1 MFYFNISFVIP
12 SARKDSFLQ
21 WARSEAS
28 VASAAP
34 IVKDFRIITVAA
46 VPGDPDFAK
55 SPDKNISL
63 QYAFD
68 SLSECRSW
76 NETLFT
82 PLMDSYAR
90 WHGPQPVYFATILKD
105 L

>member
-28 VASAAP
+28 VASAVP
-34 IVKDFRIITVAA
+34 TVKDFRIITVAA
-46 VPGDPDFAK
+46 VPGDPEYSK
-55 SPDKNISL
+55 QLDKNISL
-63 QYAFD
+63 QFSFG
-68 SLSECRSW
+68 SLSECRAW
-76 NETLFT
+76 NDTLFT
-82 PLMDSYAR
+82 PLMESYAR
-90 WHGPQPVYFATILKD
+90 WHGPQPVFFATILKD